1 MKGCVNIMIALIIMI
16 IFIILVAWGIT
27 VNNKLVRYKNE
38 VEVSESQI
46 TIQLQ
51 RRADLIPNLVNTV
64 KGYSTHEQD
73 TLTKVA
79 EMRKQ
84 LVNPND
90 NLNEKLAIND
100 ELSSELH
107 QLIISVENYPELK
120 ANENFLRLQEELTNT
135 ENKVAYSRASFNN
148 TTGAFNTMVES
159 FPTSIIASMKKYKTK
174 ELIKTN
180 RNEEIEDV
188 PEIKF

>member
-1 MKGCVNIMIALIIMI
+1 MIALIIMI